1 MNMAGKNIFS
11 LKDRSF
17 FLYLLVSML
26 VLIVFVIGLVAV
38 NDYYKTKNMF
48 DQNSQHLERQ
58 TEQDI
63 IATIKLTDESY
74 TLYDSSLNEQMH
86 KGLDSVQAEYQRAG
100 GIPSRMNL
108 TNAKRDLG
116 DSFEIY
122 IINESGVIEY
132 TTYEPELGLDFKT
145 IPYFFDYLTTI
156 RNSEG
161 FFPDRIVEEQSGSG
175 QLRKFAYMPTPD
187 HRYVLELGLAKNS
200 FFSER
205 SSIQYIKTIDRIASA
220 NPYIDRVRV
229 FNSMGKNVDNLSY
242 EVDIPTRITLEKV
255 LQQRGDISVEK
266 PDTGQSVKYLY
277 LDLKNKEYGSDLSRI
292 VEITYN
298 DAMFEK
304 NAGEQVQFHLLV
316 AILALLIGVCAAFF
330 LSWYMSKPIT
340 GIVRDVDRI
349 SEGDLDWKISPTHMA
364 EFKVLEQ
371 SINTMVISLK
381 TALRDVQDEKTFQ
394 LEMIN
399 HLPVAIFVKNSD
411 DGKYI
416 FWNKTSEQ
424 MFDRVAADV
433 IGKTAREVFPESM
446 ASIIEAEDNAVLTSR
461 GYTGNQKIS
470 NAQSGE
476 RIIHIVKVLISDSL
490 QTPRYILGM
499 GEDLTGQTASL
510 KQDLLYSITRSDI
523 LDQLSV
529 IMNSL
534 ERAQL
539 KTTEDAM
546 QAFFDNTI
554 GSVESIRNQIGFI
567 SSLQDLG
574 IVSPKW
580 QHAATS
586 FNKAVTLLPANRI
599 DIRAEIDDFELYA
612 DPLIPR
618 VFYKLLEN
626 SFMHSGRKL
635 TEIRLSAHIT
645 DDTLH
650 FIYTDNGIGIPLDQ
664 KQKIFE
670 FRQDSGTGM
679 GLFLVREI
687 LGFTAITIT
696 ENGEP
701 GKGVRFEIV
710 VPKDK
715 FRRNE

>member
-1 MNMAGKNIFS
+1 MAGKNIFS
-11 LKDRSF
+11 IKNRSF
-17 FLYLLVSML
+17 FLYLLVAMSLL
-26 VLIVFVIGLVAV
+26 VVFVIGLVTV

-63 IATIKLTDESY
+63 IATIKLTDEIY
-74 TLYDSSLNEQMH
+74 TLYDSSLNEQMR
-86 KGLDSVQAEYQRAG
+86 KGFDSLLAEYQRAG

-108 TNAKRDLG
+108 TNTKKDLG

-132 TTYEPELGLDFKT
+132 TTYEPELGHDFKN
-145 IPYFFDYLTTI
+145 ISYFFEYLTQI

-175 QLRKFAYMPTPD
+175 LLRKFAYMPTPD
-187 HRYVLELGLAKNS
+187 HRYVLELGLAKTS

-205 SSIQYIKTIDRIASA
+205 SSIHYIKTIDRIASA

-229 FNSMGKNVDNLSY
+229 FNSMGKNVDNLSN
-242 EVDIPTRITLEKV
+242 EVDVPTRITLENV
-255 LQQRGDISVEK
+255 LQKRGDISVEK
-266 PDTGQSVKYLY
+266 PDAGQSVKYLFI
-277 LDLKNKEYGSDLSRI
+277 DLKNEDYGSDLSRI

-304 NAGEQVQFHLLV
+304 NAREQVQFHLLV
-316 AILALLIGVCAAFF
+316 AILALIIGVCAAFF
-330 LSWYMSKPIT
+330 LSWYLSKPIT

-349 SEGDLDWKISPTHMA
+349 SDGDLDWKISPTQMA
-364 EFKVLEQ
+364 EFHVLEQ
-371 SINTMVISLK
+371 SINSMVISLK

-399 HLPVAIFVKNSD
+399 HLPVAVYVKNSD

-416 FWNKTSEQ
+416 FWNKTCEQ
-424 MFDRVAADV
+424 MFNRVAADV

-446 ASIIEAEDNAVLTSR
+446 ASVIEAEDHAVLINR
-461 GYTGNQKIS
+461 VYTINKKVS
-470 NAQSGE
+470 DVKSGE
-476 RIIHIVKVLISDSL
+476 HILHLVKVIIPDSL
-490 QTPRYILGM
+490 GNPRYILGM
-499 GEDLTGQTASL
+499 VEDLAGQTAHL

-546 QAFFDNTI
+546 QVFFDNTI

-580 QHAATS
+580 QHAAKS
-586 FNKAVTLLPANRI
+586 FKRAVTLLPAHRI
-599 DIRAEIDDFELYA
+599 DIRAETDDFELYA
-612 DPLIPR
+612 DPLLPR
-618 VFYKLLEN
+618 VFYKLIEN
-626 SFMHSGRKL
+626 SFMHGGRQL
-635 TEIRLSAHIT
+635 TEIRLSAYIT

-650 FIYTDNGIGIPLDQ
+650 LIYTDNGIGIPLDQ

-679 GLFLVREI
+679 GLLLVREI

-701 GKGVRFEIV
+701 GKGVRFEII
-710 VPKDK
+710 VPKGK
-715 FRRNE
+715 FRLNG